1 MWVVFALVHVTVA
14 LLGFILPN
22 QPMGDVYLVYEP
34 WSGCALFGTSGY
46 CGAGGHEIVGLT
58 SQWVYPQLAL
68 LPMLATWAFAW
79 IDGYI
84 VAWAIVVTLVD
95 AAAFAVL
102 VGRGRSSGRRMAA
115 WFWLAFIALLGPVGM
130 YRLEGISV
138 PLAIVG
144 SLWLV
149 RRPWLGSVLLSIAT
163 WIKVWPAAVIA
174 AAVIVV
180 RRRFAVIGGALIV
193 SVVTLG
199 VVFAFGGGKYA
210 FGFIGDQAGRGL
222 QIEAPVSALYLW
234 RAIAGSRD
242 AWIYYDTD
250 MLTYQ
255 ATGPNVDAVIAVMTP
270 LMAIA
275 VAGVA
280 LLGAWKVRR
289 GAGFA
294 AVFPALSFALVLAFI
309 VFNKVG
315 SPQYIAW
322 IAAPVIVGLV
332 LRRERWLVPAVGL
345 LIIAALT
352 QLVYPTL
359 YNLVLALDPVA
370 VGLLT
375 LRNVLLIAL
384 FVWSVVALAGA
395 STWSKSPSERAE
407 ASGFIRA
414 G

>member
-1 MWVVFALVHVTVA
+1 MWVAFALVHLTVA

-22 QPMGDVYLVYEP
+22 QAMGDVYLVYEP
-34 WSGCALFGTSGY
+34 WSGCALFGTSNY

-58 SQWVYPQLAL
+58 SIWVYPQLAL
-68 LPMLATWAFAW
+68 VPMLAAWAFAW

-95 AAAFAVL
+95 AAAFAIL
-102 VGRGRSSGRRMAA
+102 LGRGRSAGRRSAA
-115 WFWLAFIALLGPVGM
+115 WFWLAFILLLGPVGM
-130 YRLEGISV
+130 YRLEGITV

-163 WIKVWPAAVIA
+163 WMKVWPAAVIA
-174 AAVIVV
+174 AALIVV
-180 RRRFAVIGGALIV
+180 RRRLAVVGGALVV
-193 SVVTLG
+193 SAAILG

-222 QIEAPVSALYLW
+222 QIEAPVSAYYLW
-234 RAIAGSRD
+234 RAISGSRD

-255 ATGPNVDAVIAVMTP
+255 ATGPNVDAVIALMTP
-270 LMAIA
+270 LMALA
-275 VAGVA
+275 VVGVA

-294 AVFPALSFALVLAFI
+294 TVFPALSLALVLAVI

-322 IAAPVIVGLV
+322 IAAPVVVGLV
-332 LRRERWLVPAVGL
+332 IRRARWRGPAIGL
-345 LIIAALT
+345 LAIAAIT
-352 QLVYPTL
+352 QLVYPIL

-384 FVWSVVALAGA
+384 FAWSVVALAKA
-395 STWSKSPSERAE
+395 STAPELRLRRVA
-407 ASGFIRA
+407 ASGLISA
-414 G
+414 D